1 MTGRLS
7 NLLSPLALIRLGVLP
22 LLALIVVLVSN
33 DGATAQQT
41 AGPPCKCFVPTP
53 TLTLSDT
60 TPGANPDA
68 TASFVIGLGPD
79 GVPRNADDTGDY
91 NFGGVVTF
99 TPPTSFIP
107 TDAEVPD
114 GAITGNLNANST
126 LGLINSGCNT
136 EIPVSFT
143 YMEATTNISNTI
155 EPLPQ
160 GATNQLSPLAGDLNQ
175 DGIADIKPP
184 PAVTQYPSYLNAVFD
199 PDWDDAGPDK
209 IAGNADDINGPAPPI
224 QPRSRFAAA
233 TPIPSAGN
241 LWVILQTVIFD
252 PGTKLPRLP
261 AFPPELGYMS
271 VTVLQD
277 PAVNPSPGAVSDFCT
292 PLRADTTTFGITQDN
307 PDTPANEGGVPWRK
321 NPDAAGDVTGYLLAF
336 SQRDAD
342 GDGYENAL
350 DPCPY
355 DPDTEWNARHTP
367 PNGDTDTFAGS
378 PLADGIPNT
387 CDPTPTE
394 ATGTQ
399 PTDHDGDG
407 FINRGDNCPLDAN
420 PDQKDN
426 DTDENGKS
434 PDGIGD
440 ACDRNPGTPDTEGA
454 RLVCIRAITAH
465 IGGDPN
471 AGVGPCEVGFPGGPA
486 LGADPGAG
494 DIGASGPGG
503 DAAGTGTGAGTG
515 AGAGA
520 GAGAGGAAGGA
531 GGPASGIGSL
541 SPVASTVPAW
551 AAIAAGLGTA
561 GLIGSLGT
569 MASRLVKRR
578 RDG

>member
-1 MTGRLS
+1 MTTRLTNS
-7 NLLSPLALIRLGVLP
+7 QSPLALIRLAVLP
-22 LLALIVVLVSN
+22 LLALVLVFVSN
-33 DGATAQQT
+33 DGTGAQQI
-41 AGPPCKCFVPTP
+41 AGPPCKCFVPAT
-53 TLTLSDT
+53 TLTLSNT
-60 TPGANPDA
+60 APGANPDA
-68 TASFVIGLGPD
+68 TASLTIGLGPD
-79 GVPRNADDTGDY
+79 GQHRTADDTGDY
-91 NFGGVVTF
+91 NFDHIVSL
-99 TPPTSFIP
+99 TPPESFIP
-107 TDAEVPD
+107 ADGDIPD
-114 GAITGNLNANST
+114 GAITGNVSTNVTVGVVNSA
-126 LGLINSGCNT
+126 CNT
-136 EIPVSFT
+136 EIPIGFT
-143 YMEATTNISNTI
+143 YMEATTDINNTI
-155 EPLPQ
+155 EPLPY
-160 GATNQLSPLAGDLNQ
+160 GASNDLSPLGGDSNQ
-175 DGIADIKPP
+175 DGNPEIKPP
-184 PAVTQYPSYLNAVFD
+184 PAVTQYPSYLNALFD
-199 PDWDDAGPDK
+199 PDWVDAGEDK
-209 IAGNADDINGPAPPI
+209 IAGNGDDNNGPTPPL

-233 TPIPSAGN
+233 TSIPSAGN
-241 LWVILQTVIFD
+241 LWVILQTVIFE
-252 PGTKLPRLP
+252 PGARIPRLP
-261 AFPPELGYMS
+261 AFPAALGYPS
-271 VTVLQD
+271 VTVLQN
-277 PAVNPSPGAVSDFCT
+277 PAMPPPPTAISDFCT
-292 PLRADTTTFGITQDN
+292 PLRADTTTYGITKDN

-321 NPDAAGDVTGYLLAF
+321 NPDAAGDVTEYLVAF

-355 DPDTEWNARHTP
+355 DPDTEWNARHQP

-399 PTDHDGDG
+399 PTDHDCDG